1 MVDMYT
7 NISVQRANK
16 KEGKRKKNFVL
27 TLLVS

>member
-7 NISVQRANK
+7 NSMQRAK
-16 KEGKRKKNFVL
+16 EKEGKRKKNFVL